1 MKANPRWNANLV
13 KTSGAAMFLCAGIVL
28 TCLVYVIRKRQF
40 LAPDSTGLGRTTA
53 CFGIGGAVG
62 LLLSSATLYATY
74 KPYAEIFQG
83 YLHTGDERQLPL
95 LSSFLGHTGVPARF

>member
-1 MKANPRWNANLV
+1 MKASPRCNANLV
-13 KTSGAAMFLCAGIVL
+13 KTSGVAMFLCAGIVL
-28 TCLVYVIRKRQF
+28 TCLVHVIRKRQF

-83 YLHTGDERQLPL
+83 YLQHR
-95 LSSFLGHTGVPARF
+95 